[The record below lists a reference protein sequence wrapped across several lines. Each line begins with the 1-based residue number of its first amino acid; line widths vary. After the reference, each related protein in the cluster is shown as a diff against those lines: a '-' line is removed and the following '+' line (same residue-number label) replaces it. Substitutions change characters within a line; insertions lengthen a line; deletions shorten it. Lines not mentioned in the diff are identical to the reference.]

1 MVELCNRR
9 VFTFRF
15 HLQGKSKQPST
26 KYDKSP
32 KGVAD
37 CCVFVVAIQ
46 ENMPTTRKIYGQT
59 IPWPSPPHKKYQK
72 SPKGGGRLLCFCCC
86 DSRKYVSRQPTVRFQ
101 KRDQGSNHKNKLRR
115 LGPSTNDL
123 TESTQLKTVVSSRTQ
138 REKLD
143 QRETRNRDTHTRAWW
158 HSQERESP
166 AY

>member
-46 ENMPTTRKIYGQT
+46 ENMPTTRRSTDKQFHDRVPPTKNTKNHPREVADCCVLVVVIQENMYLDNQPSDSKNATRDRTTRTSRVDWVPLLT
-59 IPWPSPPHKKYQK
+59 I
-72 SPKGGGRLLCFCCC
+72 
-86 DSRKYVSRQPTVRFQ
+86 
-101 KRDQGSNHKNKLRR
+101 
-115 LGPSTNDL
+115 
-123 TESTQLKTVVSSRTQ
+123 
-138 REKLD
+138 
-143 QRETRNRDTHTRAWW
+143 
-158 HSQERESP
+158 
-166 AY
+166 